1 MKTFAEIIES
11 LKALRDL
18 STDEEVAELL
28 GIKHKT
34 LASRKRRNSIPY
46 EEVISFCRKEKVPME
61 LLLTGEGPADK
72 KEIPSDFQKDPKLF
86 DIVQILKNDFRT
98 RDAVYEFL
106 VSEKHLERATRM
118 LKSAVGE
125 KIEENLLGEFKQD
138 PVLFDIVR
146 ILKANPMAKS
156 TIYHILQTDLDFAR
170 SLKFIR
176 AYVEDKLTM
185 PPEPS

>member
-1 MKTFAEIIES
+1 MKTFSEIIES
-11 LKALRDL
+11 LKILRTL
-18 STDEEVAELL
+18 STDDEVADLL

-34 LASRKRRNSIPY
+34 LSSRKRRNSIPY
-46 EEVISFCRKEKVPME
+46 EELIAFCTKEKIPLE
-61 LLLTGEGPADK
+61 LLLTGEGPAEK
-72 KEIPSDFQKDPKLF
+72 KAEVDFPKDSKLF
-86 DIVQILKNDFRT
+86 DILQILKNDLRT

-118 LKSAVGE
+118 LKSVVGE
-125 KIEENLLGEFKQD
+125 KIEENMLGDFKQD
-138 PVLFDIVR
+138 PVLFDIIR
-146 ILKANPMAKS
+146 ILKANPMATS
-156 TIYHILQTDLDFAR
+156 TIYHILQTDLDFTR